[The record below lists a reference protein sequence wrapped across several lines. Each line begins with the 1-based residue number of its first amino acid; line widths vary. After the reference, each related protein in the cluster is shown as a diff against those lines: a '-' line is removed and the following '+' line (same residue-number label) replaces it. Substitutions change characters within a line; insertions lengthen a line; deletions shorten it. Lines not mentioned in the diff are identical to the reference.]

1 MNCTAPQWF
10 AVYTKP
16 RQERTAREHL
26 CRQSYECFL
35 PLAENPYQRRSKRD
49 SPLIEPL
56 FPRYL
61 FLNATLEQDNLAP
74 VRSTRGVVCMV
85 RSGTQ
90 LVVVPPAVIQALH
103 ARMNTITGLIRVEP
117 VTVQSGDKVRVF
129 DGPLA
134 GVEGL
139 FKAANGEQRALL
151 LIELMGRQTTIEV
164 DRLALQKAM

>member
-1 MNCTAPQWF
+1 
-10 AVYTKP
+10 
-16 RQERTAREHL
+16 
-26 CRQSYECFL
+26 
-35 PLAENPYQRRSKRD
+35 
-49 SPLIEPL
+49 
-56 FPRYL
+56 
-61 FLNATLEQDNLAP
+61 
-74 VRSTRGVVCMV
+74 MV